1 MPGPNASPLLD
12 HRAVRPLWHCRR
24 GCGTW
29 PCPMAMLALRETYES
44 DPVGLSIHMAGCLFD
59 ATGDLYRLDPCGMPR
74 PEALFTRFVGWTR
87 RDHRLR

>member
-1 MPGPNASPLLD
+1 
-12 HRAVRPLWHCRR
+12 
-24 GCGTW
+24 
-29 PCPMAMLALRETYES
+29 MAMLALRETYES